1 MAGEPAGQIALE
13 ELVGDLFAR
22 QHVHL
27 VGQLTRHLYGDTEL
41 AEDAMAFAWLQLVRT
56 RPEGD
61 NLEGWLY
68 TVARHE
74 AYAELRRRRRL
85 VSLEAAEQASDSGAG
100 DPVWIA
106 EDRAE
111 DARLAALVS
120 QLPGHQRL
128 VLSLQAQG
136 YSYQQICL
144 ATGKTYT
151 WVNRHLREG
160 RARLRRLTEPG

>member
-1 MAGEPAGQIALE
+1 MAGEPAGQIAPE

-22 QHVHL
+22 QHGHL
-27 VGQLTRHLYGDTEL
+27 VGQLTRHLYGDAEL

-85 VSLEAAEQASDSGAG
+85 VSLETAEQVSDSCAG

-106 EDRAE
+106 EDRDE
-111 DARLAALVS
+111 DQRRAALVS
-120 QLPGHQRL
+120 QLPAHQRL

-151 WVNRHLREG
+151 WVNRHLHEG
-160 RARLRRLTEPG
+160 RARLRRLAEPG